1 MRQHQTRKL
10 LEQKM
15 LKVRN
20 LHSRTVNEYNL
31 LQKRVDEVAELLRK
45 MQAQVDE
52 ISADLVIAENR
63 VDFIL
68 NIVGKR
74 TEECDLF

>member
-1 MRQHQTRKL
+1 
-10 LEQKM
+10 M